1 MSDEAILAGSPE
13 MSEVVVYTR
22 QFCGF
27 CSAAKALLDEI
38 GVAYV
43 ERDATGKP
51 EVRAEMIRRAN
62 GGATFPQI
70 FIGDRHVGGCD
81 DLYELQSAGRLA
93 ELLSGGEVAP
103 A

>member
-1 MSDEAILAGSPE
+1 

-81 DLYELQSAGRLA
+81 DLYELHRAGGLVPLLAGEKVVSA
-93 ELLSGGEVAP
+93 
-103 A
+103 